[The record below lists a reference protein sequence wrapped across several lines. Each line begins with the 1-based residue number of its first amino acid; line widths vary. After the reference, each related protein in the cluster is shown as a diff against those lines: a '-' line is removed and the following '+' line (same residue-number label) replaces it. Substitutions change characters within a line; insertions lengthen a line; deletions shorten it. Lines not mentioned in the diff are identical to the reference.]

1 MKIKNK
7 VLILMSGI
15 FILCLFF
22 IFLFKYYYN
31 RRIKDIFLQTKID
44 KEKTLINTILELN
57 KENLQKAVFDY
68 TYWDDMV
75 NFALKPDKDWA
86 KDNLLTMLQSFNV
99 DIVLVFDLNKNIIY
113 NSSES
118 DTIILFLS
126 KEVFEN
132 LNEKKL
138 SHFYFDTPD
147 GLLELAGGTI
157 HKTNDI
163 ERKKE
168 FYGYLFVGIFWN
180 EKYISSLEAK
190 TKYKINLNIEKIN
203 NSFKSEVKY
212 DSDIFIITNYLPIF
226 NNSLSA
232 KIDFISKNDYYEHL
246 LFISKTEKF
255 SISFIILIFIILFLI
270 FHLWFYKPLKIIS
283 IGLQSENQDILK
295 QIINKSKDEFNDI
308 ANLIIN
314 FF

>member
-1 MKIKNK
+1 
-7 VLILMSGI
+7 
-15 FILCLFF
+15 
-22 IFLFKYYYN
+22 
-31 RRIKDIFLQTKID
+31 
-44 KEKTLINTILELN
+44 
-57 KENLQKAVFDY
+57 
-68 TYWDDMV
+68 
-75 NFALKPDKDWA
+75 
-86 KDNLLTMLQSFNV
+86 V